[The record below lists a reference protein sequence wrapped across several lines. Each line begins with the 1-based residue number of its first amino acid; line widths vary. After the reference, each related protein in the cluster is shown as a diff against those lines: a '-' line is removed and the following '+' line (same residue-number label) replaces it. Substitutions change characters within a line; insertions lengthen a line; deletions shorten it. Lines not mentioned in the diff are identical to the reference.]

1 MRGKAV
7 TRRLREG
14 ALERLTES
22 KFFDKVNKKGVART
36 EAQWQ
41 KRKDQEIETLEVHLG
56 IRQGAKK
63 KREEIILD

>member
-41 KRKDQEIETLEVHLG
+41 KRKDQEVEILEVALG
-56 IRQGAKK
+56 IRQPAKT
-63 KREEIILD
+63 KREQIVLD